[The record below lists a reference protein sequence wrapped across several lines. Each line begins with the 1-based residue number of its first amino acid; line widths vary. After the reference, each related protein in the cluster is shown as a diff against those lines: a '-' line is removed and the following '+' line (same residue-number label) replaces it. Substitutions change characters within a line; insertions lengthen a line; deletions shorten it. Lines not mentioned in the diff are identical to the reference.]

1 MANFC
6 ADPIF
11 FFTLALFFISSIRFI
26 HSLSTVSISQVS
38 NQTLVCALLQSPA
51 QQQSY
56 LNCTSFPDG
65 IRIPVSSSTRPF
77 TGIVGGNGFVCAL
90 SSSSSSVSVSI
101 MVCWRFE
108 VNGTNMSYKRI
119 YSGPLVNEL
128 DSGNSHICGLVNRT
142 NQIQCW
148 QWQEFGSNGN
158 TSITS
163 SLAVGENFVCGLDK
177 SRQIICLGSE
187 TQVTDQIPR
196 GNYSLVAAGFRH
208 ACAISMNGGGSIECW
223 GDMNM
228 VGEKAPTGVFT
239 LLALSENRG
248 CGLKL
253 DKTLLCWGENNFS
266 LPSSLKDK
274 HFISV
279 EAKQNVFCG
288 ILLDDF
294 SLSCW
299 GNDDFLNLDSNST
312 VFNYVVPGPCRRQCP
327 CNPLPNYGY
336 YCSQGLMIC
345 EPCILEPPTLNPPIA
360 QPPSPPPPQRVTNG
374 GGGDQWNRKMVAFL
388 VVGCFGSVSLALVL
402 CFLFFK
408 YCKIRGCRVHDSGPL
423 EEPTM
428 AAAPQPQKQKA
439 VLEKKLSQLISM
451 GKGGHNLEEF
461 SLESLVKATNGFSEE
476 HKIGTGSFGSV
487 YAGTLEDGREV
498 AIKRAE
504 VSASSS
510 YNIYAGVGTTM
521 RNLQNKDYAFLNEL
535 EFLSRLNHKN
545 LVRLL
550 GYCEDCNERVLVYE
564 YMDNGNL
571 HDHLH
576 KLQESSPLSSWA
588 ARIKVAL
595 DAARGIEYLHIYAV
609 PQVIHRDIKSSN
621 ILLDATWT
629 AKVSDFG
636 LSLMGPEDEDS
647 HLSLH
652 AAGTVGY
659 MDPEYYRMQKLTTKS
674 DVYSY
679 GVVLL
684 ELLSGCKAIHKNEN
698 GVPRNVV
705 DYVVPYIIQDEIHR
719 VLDQKVPP
727 PTPFEIEA
735 VAYVGYLAADCV
747 TLEGRDRP
755 TMTEIVNSLERALAA
770 CLASP
775 MLSRSTTVSSTINA

>member
-1 MANFC
+1 MAIFC

-11 FFTLALFFISSIRFI
+11 FLILALFFISSIQFI

-38 NQTLVCALLQSPA
+38 IQTLVCALLKSPA
-51 QQQSY
+51 HQSY

-65 IRIPVSSSTRPF
+65 IRIPVSSSATSF
-77 TGIVGGNGFVCAL
+77 SGIVGGNGFVCAL
-90 SSSSSSVSVSI
+90 SSSYSSSSSI

-119 YSGPLVNEL
+119 YTGPLVNEL
-128 DSGNSHICGLVNRT
+128 GSGNSHICGILDGTNR
-142 NQIQCW
+142 IQCW

-158 TSITS
+158 SSITS

-177 SRQIICLGSE
+177 SREIICLGSD
-187 TQVTDQIPR
+187 TRVTDHTPR
-196 GNYSLVAAGFRH
+196 GNYRLVAAGFRH
-208 ACAISMNGGGSIECW
+208 ACAISLNGSLECW
-223 GDMNM
+223 GDM
-228 VGEKAPTGVFT
+228 VGAKPPGVFT
-239 LLALSENRG
+239 WLALSENRG
-248 CGLKL
+248 CALKL
-253 DKTLLCWGENNFS
+253 DKTALCWGENNYS
-266 LPSSLKDK
+266 LPASLQDK
-274 HFISV
+274 HFISI
-279 EAKQNVFCG
+279 EAKQEVFCG
-288 ILLDDF
+288 ILLEDF

-299 GNDDFLNLDSNST
+299 GNDFLELDSNFT
-312 VFNYVVPGPCRRQCP
+312 VFDDVVPGPCRRQCP
-327 CNPLPNYGY
+327 CNPLPYYGP
-336 YCSQGLMIC
+336 YCGQGLMIC
-345 EPCILEPPTLNPPIA
+345 EPCAQEPSTENPSLPS
-360 QPPSPPPPQRVTNG
+360 PSPSPSPPSQWVKNG
-374 GGGDQWNRKMVAFL
+374 GGQWDKKMVSFL
-388 VVGCFGSVSLALVL
+388 VVGCFGSVSLVLVI

-423 EEPTM
+423 EEPV
-428 AAAPQPQKQKA
+428 AAAAQQSGQAPPPPEQK
-439 VLEKKLSQLISM
+439 VLEKKLSQLVSM
-451 GKGGHNLEEF
+451 GNGGGHLEEF
-461 SLESLVKATNGFSEE
+461 SLETLLKATNGFSEE

-510 YNIYAGVGTTM
+510 YNVYAGGGTK
-521 RNLQNKDYAFLNEL
+521 RNQEDKDYAFLNEL

-576 KLQESSPLSSWA
+576 KLQDSPLRSWA
-588 ARIKVAL
+588 ARIKIAL
-595 DAARGIEYLHIYAV
+595 DAARGIEYLHEYAV

-636 LSLMGPEDEDS
+636 LSLMGPEDEGS
-647 HLSLH
+647 HLSLR

-684 ELLSGCKAIHKNEN
+684 ELLSGRKAIHKNEN

-705 DYVVPYIIQDEIHR
+705 DFVVPYIVQDEIHR
-719 VLDQKVPP
+719 ALDQRVPP

-775 MLSRSTTVSSTINA
+775 KLSRSTTVSSTIDA